1 MFCLPKEV
9 RYKLILFL
17 SCSIFITLLKT
28 SDDYLTVLYVLS
40 TIQNCS
46 IELISVRYKYEIV
59 QFNKL
64 LSGIN
69 MKVQLDSQKITV
81 NIIN

>member
-46 IELISVRYKYEIV
+46 IELISVQYKYEIV

>member
-46 IELISVRYKYEIV
+46 IELISVQYKYEIV

-69 MKVQLDSQKITV
+69 MKVQLDPQKITV

>member
-69 MKVQLDSQKITV
+69 MKVQLGSQKITV